1 MSAKAVRVTH
11 CAEMKQCMRITY
23 FYRPPEGIGHT
34 PSREVVGTLVA
45 LWGVFEVAFNQL
57 SGLNKGSVFTLYSL
71 QKRFLVQNTM
81 NDKKVISLVGGGGE
95 EP

>member
-23 FYRPPEGIGHT
+23 FYRPPEGVGHT
-34 PSREVVGTLVA
+34 PSGEVVGTLVA

-57 SGLNKGSVFTLYSL
+57 SGLNKGSVFTLFSVH
-71 QKRFLVQNTM
+71 F
-81 NDKKVISLVGGGGE
+81 KVILEVDTKEIFSSKYNE
-95 EP
+95 